1 MIETTTDI
9 CETDIASIMNLG
21 YVAVE
26 AVEGRCRTAGS
37 FGGDAEGVIWDESSG
52 EAIALVD
59 RDSMTVTM
67 AAFGEGRGDADSDEW
82 LDHYRMV
89 IKGALA
95 NPHDDWSVRDAADE
109 MEFERLREGG

>member
-1 MIETTTDI
+1 MDTTTDI

-37 FGGDAEGVIWDESSG
+37 FGNDAEGVIWDESNG
-52 EAIALVD
+52 EAIALVN

-67 AAFGEGRGDADSDEW
+67 AAFGEGRGDEDSDAW
-82 LDHYRMV
+82 LRHYRTV
-89 IKGALA
+89 IRGALA
-95 NPHDDWSVRDAADE
+95 NPHDDWSVCTAADE
-109 MEFERLREGG
+109 MEFERLRDGG